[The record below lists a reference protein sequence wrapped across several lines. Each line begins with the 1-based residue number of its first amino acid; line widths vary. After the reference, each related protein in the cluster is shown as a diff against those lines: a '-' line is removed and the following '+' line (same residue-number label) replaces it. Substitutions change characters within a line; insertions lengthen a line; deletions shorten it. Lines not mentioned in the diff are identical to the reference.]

1 MASSKVA
8 HGKCLCGTIEIKAE
22 GDYKASV
29 ACSCKNCQVCGGSA
43 YTVNWAYPKD
53 TITFPS
59 VIAPKPTLTYPKDKA
74 TDSGKSVL
82 RRFCGRCGSGIY
94 SEIEDGNCFV
104 KAPIM
109 EGGLEP
115 QPVAHIFTRN
125 LPEWAQGSKT
135 GNQVQNAP

>member
-8 HGKCLCGTIEIKAE
+8 HGKCLCGTIEIEAK

-29 ACSCKNCQVCGGSA
+29 ACSCKNCQICSGSV

-53 TITFPS
+53 TITVTKGADS
-59 VIAPKPTLTYPKDKA
+59 LKTYEDKA

-109 EGGLEP
+109 EGGVEP

-125 LPEWAQGSKT
+125 LPEWAQGNKT
-135 GNQVQNAP
+135 GNQVENGS